1 VALRDVDSRP
11 PLGSG
16 RKEPEPLSQSVT
28 HLVEEAR
35 MLIPGVTAFLGF
47 QLIAVFNQGFSKL
60 DSGEQEAHLL
70 ATFLMLLSLIIL
82 LTPAAYHRQIEPGWV
97 SDGFVRLSSRLIMA
111 ATPLFALGVTI
122 DFYLLVRVVTEQQG
136 IAALSAGAAL
146 AITALLWYGLPRIKP
161 LARLLRGSD

>member
-47 QLIAVFNQGFSKL
+47 QLIAVFNQGFSQL
-60 DSGEQEAHLL
+60 DP
-70 ATFLMLLSLIIL
+70 FLMLLSLIIL

-136 IAALSAGAAL
+136 IAAICAGVAL

-161 LARLLRGSD
+161 LARVLRGSD